1 MNLIGRE
8 DRIAEY
14 LIPHLK
20 PYVFD
25 ELSKEY
31 MKKNDLLDILAGI
44 PIPINVK
51 NMQKLNSVEIAI
63 NMSFVMGCN
72 PSFEH
77 NDRYVKYIERA
88 IDPLFMKHYNR
99 PFVEYLI
106 NEGVQ
111 AAEKRDFDCA
121 CIFFRAALVVDPDQ
135 TDALYCYARACKDSY
150 ELGEEEDY
158 IARYKAESIEAFE
171 YLTLQKPDFADGYY
185 YLGYGYLNL
194 GLYIKAKLTWDEF
207 MKLSED
213 EELKKE
219 IGERLATLE
228 QPIEIEKGYN
238 MIATG
243 KFQEGYDKL
252 SQYRE
257 GPFENWWP
265 LWYYLGIAAKEL
277 GITEEAKEDFLKV
290 LQLSPSNI
298 ETMKELVAIYKNEG
312 DLEKVEKYTKKIALV
327 EGNMEMDAMKAKEVG
342 GTKLN

>member
-1 MNLIGRE
+1 MDLRSRE
-8 DRIAEY
+8 DRIAEF

-20 PYVFD
+20 TYVFD
-25 ELSKEY
+25 ELSMEY

-72 PSFEH
+72 PGFEH
-77 NDRYVKYIERA
+77 NDRYVKYIERVMN
-88 IDPLFMKHYNR
+88 PLFMKHYNR

-111 AAEKRDFDCA
+111 AAEKKDFDCA
-121 CIFFRAALVVDPDQ
+121 CIFFRAALVVDPSQ
-135 TDALYCYARACKDSY
+135 ADALYCYARACKDSY

-207 MKLSED
+207 VKLTDD
-213 EELKKE
+213 EELGKE
-219 IGERLATLE
+219 IEERLATLE
-228 QPIEIEKGYN
+228 QPTEIEKGYN

-252 SQYRE
+252 IAYKE

-277 GITEEAKEDFLKV
+277 GKLEEGIEYLLKV
-290 LQLSPSNI
+290 LKLSPSNT
-298 ETMKELVAIYKNEG
+298 ETMEELVRLYKKVG
-312 DLEKVEKYTKKIALV
+312 DDEKAEKYSKKIEV
-327 EGNMEMDAMKAKEVG
+327 VKENIQLDTQKG
-342 GTKLN
+342 KLS